1 MQIKHQSRCLSLDKP
16 AIMGILNVTPD
27 YFSDGGQW
35 NSLNKALEHAL
46 SMISAGAAIIDVGG
60 ESTRPGA
67 DLVSTEE
74 ELNRIIPVIKA
85 LRAQN
90 SKILISVDTSQPEV
104 IKEAVA
110 AGADI
115 WNDIR
120 ALSLP
125 NAVAAAAELQIPV
138 ILMHMQ
144 GTPKSMQD
152 NPSYQNTLS
161 EVLDFLK
168 KRAALCIE
176 HGIKKE
182 NIILDPGFGFGKTV
196 RDNFILLNNLEAF
209 VATGYPILSALSRK
223 SMIGAACNLPN
234 PQDRTIGSVA
244 GALISFMKG
253 AQLVR
258 VHDVQ
263 ETYEALQV
271 YLAMKDA
278 AL

>member
-27 YFSDGGQW
+27 SFSDGGQW

-46 SMISAGAAIIDVGG
+46 SMIASGAAIIDIGG

-67 DLVSTEE
+67 DAVSAEE
-74 ELNRIIPVIKA
+74 ELARILPVIKA

-90 SKILISVDTSQPEV
+90 SEILISVDTSQPEV
-104 IKEAVA
+104 IREAAA

-120 ALSLP
+120 ALSMP
-125 NAVAAAAELQIPV
+125 GAVLTAAELQIPV

-152 NPSYQNTLS
+152 NPCYQDILT

-168 KRAALCIE
+168 ERAALCLK

-182 NIILDPGFGFGKTV
+182 NIILDPGLGFGKTV
-196 RDNFILLNNLEAF
+196 RDNFTLLNNLEAF
-209 VATGYPILSALSRK
+209 AATGYPILSALSRK
-223 SMIGAACNLPN
+223 SMIGAACSLPN

-258 VHDVQ
+258 VHDVR
-263 ETYEALQV
+263 ETFEALQV
-271 YLAMKDA
+271 YLAMKASA
-278 AL
+278 A

>member
-1 MQIKHQSRCLSLDKP
+1 MQIKHQSRSLSLDKP

-27 YFSDGGQW
+27 SFSDGGQW

-46 SMISAGAAIIDVGG
+46 SMIASGAAIIDIGG

-67 DLVSTEE
+67 DAVSAEE
-74 ELNRIIPVIKA
+74 ELARILPVIKA

-90 SKILISVDTSQPEV
+90 SEILISVDTSQPEV
-104 IKEAVA
+104 IREAAA

-120 ALSLP
+120 ALSMP
-125 NAVAAAAELQIPV
+125 GAVLTAAELQIPV

-152 NPSYQNTLS
+152 NPCYQDILT

-168 KRAALCIE
+168 ERAALCLK

-196 RDNFILLNNLEAF
+196 RDNFTLLNNLEAF
-209 VATGYPILSALSRK
+209 AATGYPILSALSRK
-223 SMIGAACNLPN
+223 SMIGAACSLPN

-258 VHDVQ
+258 VHDVR
-263 ETYEALQV
+263 ETFEALQV
-271 YLAMKDA
+271 YLAMKASA
-278 AL
+278 A

>member
-16 AIMGILNVTPD
+16 AVMGILNVTPD
-27 YFSDGGQW
+27 SFSDGGQW
-35 NSLNKALEHAL
+35 NSLSKALKHAC
-46 SMISAGAAIIDVGG
+46 SMIAAGASIIDIGG

-67 DLVSTEE
+67 DCVSVRE
-74 ELNRIIPVIKA
+74 ELNRIIPVIEA

-104 IKEAVA
+104 IREAVA

-120 ALSLP
+120 ALRMPGALEE
-125 NAVAAAAELQIPV
+125 AAKLQIPV

-152 NPSYQNTLS
+152 SPRYQNILS

-168 KRAALCIE
+168 ERAALCLE

-196 RDNFILLNNLEAF
+196 KDNFTLLNNLEAF

-234 PQDRTIGSVA
+234 PQDRAAGSVA

-258 VHDVQ
+258 VHDVR
-263 ETYEALQV
+263 ETFEALQV
-271 YLAMKDA
+271 YLAMKA
-278 AL
+278 SAI

>member
-1 MQIKHQSRCLSLDKP
+1 MQIKHQSRSLSLDKP

-27 YFSDGGQW
+27 SFSDGGQW

-46 SMISAGAAIIDVGG
+46 SMIASGAAIIDIGG

-67 DLVSTEE
+67 DAVSAEE
-74 ELNRIIPVIKA
+74 ELARILPVIKA

-90 SKILISVDTSQPEV
+90 SEILISVDTSQPEV
-104 IKEAVA
+104 IREAAA

-120 ALSLP
+120 ALSMP
-125 NAVAAAAELQIPV
+125 GAVLTAAELQIPV

-152 NPSYQNTLS
+152 NPCYQDILT

-168 KRAALCIE
+168 ERAALCLK

-182 NIILDPGFGFGKTV
+182 NIILDPGLGFGKTV
-196 RDNFILLNNLEAF
+196 RDNFTLLNNLEAF
-209 VATGYPILSALSRK
+209 AATGYPILSALSRK
-223 SMIGAACNLPN
+223 SMIGAACSLPN

-258 VHDVQ
+258 VHDVR
-263 ETYEALQV
+263 ETFEALQV
-271 YLAMKDA
+271 YLAMKASA
-278 AL
+278 A

>member
-1 MQIKHQSRCLSLDKP
+1 MQIKHQSRSLSLDKP

-27 YFSDGGQW
+27 SFSDGGQW

-46 SMISAGAAIIDVGG
+46 SMIASGAAIIDIGG
-60 ESTRPGA
+60 ESTRSGA
-67 DLVSTEE
+67 DAVSAEE
-74 ELNRIIPVIKA
+74 ELARILPVIKA

-90 SKILISVDTSQPEV
+90 SEILISVDTSQPEV
-104 IKEAVA
+104 IREAAA

-120 ALSLP
+120 ALSMP
-125 NAVAAAAELQIPV
+125 GAVLTAAELQIPV

-152 NPSYQNTLS
+152 NPCYQDILT
-161 EVLDFLK
+161 EILDFLK
-168 KRAALCIE
+168 ERAALCLK

-196 RDNFILLNNLEAF
+196 RDNFTLLNNLEAF
-209 VATGYPILSALSRK
+209 AATGYPILSALSRK
-223 SMIGAACNLPN
+223 SMIGAACSLPN

-258 VHDVQ
+258 VHDVR
-263 ETYEALQV
+263 ETFEALQV
-271 YLAMKDA
+271 YLAMKASA
-278 AL
+278 A

>member
-27 YFSDGGQW
+27 SFSDGGQW

-168 KRAALCIE
+168 KRASLCIE

>member
-27 YFSDGGQW
+27 SFSDGGQW

-46 SMISAGAAIIDVGG
+46 SMIASGAAIIDIGG

-67 DLVSTEE
+67 DAVSAEE
-74 ELNRIIPVIKA
+74 ELARILPVIKA

-90 SKILISVDTSQPEV
+90 SEILISVDTSQPEV
-104 IKEAVA
+104 IREAAA

-120 ALSLP
+120 ALSMP
-125 NAVAAAAELQIPV
+125 GAVLTAAELQIPV

-152 NPSYQNTLS
+152 NPCYQDILT

-168 KRAALCIE
+168 ERAALCLK

-196 RDNFILLNNLEAF
+196 RDNFTLLNNLEAF
-209 VATGYPILSALSRK
+209 AATGYPILSALSRK
-223 SMIGAACNLPN
+223 SMIGAACSLPN

-258 VHDVQ
+258 VHDVR
-263 ETYEALQV
+263 ETFEALQV
-271 YLAMKDA
+271 YLAMKASA
-278 AL
+278 A